1 MKGGEAM
8 GEMRELCSKGDT
20 KLIWNPDNNE
30 EVKAA
35 KSHFRKLL
43 DKGFRAFSVKKDGE
57 KGKQIKDF
65 DPAME
70 MIIMVPAIAG
80 G

>member
-1 MKGGEAM
+1 M
-8 GEMRELCSKGDT
+8 GQLRELCSKGDT
-20 KLIWNPDNNE
+20 KLIWDPENDQ

-35 KSHFRKLL
+35 KGHFQKLL

-57 KGKQIKDF
+57 KGKQIKKFSSD
-65 DPAME
+65 ME
-70 MIIMVPAIAG
+70 MIIMVPAITG